1 LNIEEKMGDVLQP
14 GVIIKPQMDK
24 ELAQSLARKLFGLEP
39 VSCVEFNS
47 YDDRNYFMVMQSKTS
62 NPNITEINSPGY
74 VLKVTNSQDSKDPD
88 FTDAQNLMILHMAEE
103 LPVPV
108 PVKDINGNYK
118 STQDINGTSHIV
130 RLLKYI
136 PGKILYDIPDWT
148 TKHFFQCG
156 ELAAR
161 MDKILSTFEHP
172 AYEERSSIWFLS
184 SVPHL
189 TKFTSAVKDASN
201 KEMAK
206 DIIQSFCQQ
215 VKPLEKSLPSGII
228 HGDLNEQNIL
238 VKKIDDK
245 SNEFVVHSVLDFG
258 DSQKSC
264 YVYELA
270 ITIMYMMTQCRCI
283 PAYEAGGHVL
293 AGYLKYRSLN
303 DDEKKLLRL
312 CVAARYA
319 QSLVMGAYSYEQDP
333 GNEYLLITSKNGW
346 KILREFWSIPADELY
361 RKWSE
366 IIENYDQSC
375 KNYFS

>member
-1 LNIEEKMGDVLQP
+1 MGDVLQP

-24 ELAQSLARKLFGLEP
+24 LMAQDLARKLYGLEP
-39 VSCVEFNS
+39 ISCVEFNS
-47 YDDRNYFMVMQSKTS
+47 YDDRNYFMVMEANTS
-62 NPNITEINSPGY
+62 NPNIKQVHSAGY

-108 PVKDINGNYK
+108 PVKNKDDNYK
-118 STQDINGTSHIV
+118 SIQDINGTRHIV

-136 PGKILYDIPDWT
+136 AGKILYDIPDWT
-148 TKHFFQCG
+148 TKHFYQCG

-161 MDKILSTFEHP
+161 LDSTLSTFDHP
-172 AYEERSSIWFLS
+172 AYQSRSSIWFLS

-189 TKFTSAVKDASN
+189 TKFTIAVKDATN
-201 KEMAK
+201 KALAEN
-206 DIIQSFCQQ
+206 IIEHFCKQ
-215 VKPLEKSLPSGII
+215 VKPLESTLPSGII

-238 VKKIDDK
+238 VQKDANSDDYA
-245 SNEFVVHSVLDFG
+245 VYSVLDFG
-258 DSQKSC
+258 DSQRSC

-293 AGYLKYRSLN
+293 AGYTKHRSLN
-303 DDEKKLLRL
+303 DDERKLLRL

-346 KILREFWSIPADELY
+346 KILHEFWNIPAEELY
-361 RKWSE
+361 RKWASIME
-366 IIENYDQSC
+366 EYDQSK
-375 KNYFS
+375 KNYLPC